1 MMGVMSLALTVDAKD
16 GPRRLTFE
24 ADRLMCCGWAGRNRE
39 AVEAHIEE
47 LAQLGVPRPTRVPT
61 FMNFSPY
68 LLTTDG
74 EMAVVS
80 DRSSGEVECVL
91 LCRGDDIWVT
101 VGSDQTDRDVETK
114 SIPASKQM
122 CAKFIAASCWPYKEV
137 AGHWDQLILRCWTSE
152 TGVRS
157 LYQEGTLGGLLSP
170 LELLRTLP
178 DVTWPTREGIVL
190 FCGTIA
196 TRSGLVFGDAYDLEL
211 EDPVLNRTITASY
224 RVNVL
229 SQYL

>member
-1 MMGVMSLALTVDAKD
+1 MIGVKSLALTVNAK
-16 GPRRLTFE
+16 GESRRLTFE
-24 ADRLMCCGWAGRNRE
+24 AGRLMCCGWAGRNRD

-68 LLTTDG
+68 LLTTDR
-74 EMAVVS
+74 EMTVVS
-80 DRSSGEVECVL
+80 DKSSGEVECVL

-122 CAKFIAASCWPYKEV
+122 CGKFIAASCWPYREV
-137 AGHWDQLILRCWTSE
+137 ADHWDELVLRCWTSE
-152 TGVRS
+152 NGTRS
-157 LYQEGTLGGLLSP
+157 LYQEGALGGLLSP
-170 LELLRTLP
+170 RELLCALP
-178 DVTWPTREGIVL
+178 DVTWPPRLGVVL
-190 FCGTIA
+190 FSGTIA
-196 TRSGLVFGDAYDLEL
+196 TRSGLVFGEAYDLEL
-211 EDPVLNRTITASY
+211 DDPVLNRKIAASY